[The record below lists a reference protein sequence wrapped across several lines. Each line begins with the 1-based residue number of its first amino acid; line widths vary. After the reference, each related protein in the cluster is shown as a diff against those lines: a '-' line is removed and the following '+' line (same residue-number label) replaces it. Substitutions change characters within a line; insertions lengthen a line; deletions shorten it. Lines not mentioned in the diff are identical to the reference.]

1 MRTIQG
7 ATIEHW
13 MDKRIREHK
22 SINDP
27 TNLIRISASDI
38 IKLIDYKNSL
48 LGTTKSILEESK
60 DYEEREKV
68 AELWQVPSET
78 LS

>member
-68 AELWQVPSET
+68 AELWQVPSEI

>member
-68 AELWQVPSET
+68 AEL
-78 LS
+78 